1 MNFPRN
7 PWRPKVASLHRINLR
22 LLLSVLFSGVII
34 CSAFAQRKPSLET
47 SESLFTEETTQ
58 VAERIEVQPV
68 SNDQAIDTRLTR
80 IMEAT
85 GWFSDIAVQ
94 VEEGVVFLDGH
105 TGSADYRTW
114 AGDLARKTSDVVAVV
129 NRIQIAEISPWDYSP
144 AVNELQALWEM
155 TLQRVPR
162 LLLGLLVLFMA
173 GVTAWMVAHGVRKT
187 FGNRLNPLLR
197 DVAARLLG
205 VFVFLLGLYLVLQV
219 VGLSGLAAT
228 VLGGTGV
235 AGLVAGIAFRDIL
248 ENYLASILISLR
260 NPFRI
265 GDMVEIVGHTGLVQ
279 RVTTRGTVLMDL
291 DGNHVQIPNAT
302 VYKSIIHNYTANPN
316 RRENF
321 EVGIGFENS
330 ISLAQNLVR

>member
-248 ENYLASILISLR
+248 ETISRAS
-260 NPFRI
+260 
-265 GDMVEIVGHTGLVQ
+265 
-279 RVTTRGTVLMDL
+279 
-291 DGNHVQIPNAT
+291 
-302 VYKSIIHNYTANPN
+302 
-316 RRENF
+316 
-321 EVGIGFENS
+321 
-330 ISLAQNLVR
+330 